1 VPTPFRTAASIA
13 TAISALVSLG
23 GCQTTFDLV
32 GVAQPLSASES
43 RDYNGSYQGNIR
55 QISATAPGCPKE
67 HGEKVIMV
75 GDGVLW
81 YAYSPVI
88 LFTSPIQYDGKIDA
102 TSGNAR
108 MEGQVTGNH
117 LEATVTSPNCKTTLS
132 LNFILNHSG
141 GAG

>member
-1 VPTPFRTAASIA
+1 MPMPFR
-13 TAISALVSLG
+13 SALFAAAALSLG

-32 GVAQPLSASES
+32 GVAVPLSASES
-43 RDYNGSYQGNIR
+43 RDFNGSYQGSIR
-55 QISATAPGCPKE
+55 QVAATAPGCPTE

-88 LFTSPIQYDGKIDA
+88 LFTSPVQYDGTIDA

-108 MEGQVTGNH
+108 MEGRVQGNH
-117 LEATVTSPNCKTTLS
+117 LEATVTSPTCKTSLS
-132 LNFILNHSG
+132 MNFILNHS
-141 GAG
+141 